1 MSEKTRNSRIVD
13 AAAARKGKDSGTK
26 PGRSTGLGRIII
38 AVYGVLAL
46 SATIRALYQI
56 FFRDFSEAPVAYTL
70 SLLSGLVYI
79 LATFSLASSKPKAW
93 LVSLFAVSFELV
105 GVLVVGTLSF
115 THPELFAHASV
126 WSFFGKGY
134 GYVPLVLPIVGLW
147 WLYRNRD
154 ERHAR

>member
-1 MSEKTRNSRIVD
+1 MSEKQRTSRIVD
-13 AAAARKGKDSGTK
+13 AAAARKGARPENK

-46 SATIRALYQI
+46 SATIRALYQMI
-56 FFRDFSEAPVAYTL
+56 FRDFSEAPVAYTL
-70 SLLSGLVYI
+70 SLLAGLVYI
-79 LATFSLASSKPKAW
+79 LATFTLASAKPRAW
-93 LVSLFAVSFELV
+93 FLSLCAVSFELV

-115 THPELFAHASV
+115 THPELFAHDSV

-134 GYVPLVLPIVGLW
+134 GYIPLVLPVVGLW

-154 ERHAR
+154 ERLSV

>member
-1 MSEKTRNSRIVD
+1 MSEKQRGSRIVD
-13 AAAARKGKDSGTK
+13 AAAARKGSAAGQK
-26 PGRSTGLGRIII
+26 PGRATGLGRIII

-46 SATIRALYQI
+46 SATIRALYQM

-79 LATFSLASSKPKAW
+79 LATFTLASSKPRAW
-93 LVSLFAVSFELV
+93 YLSLYAVTFELL

-134 GYVPLVLPIVGLW
+134 GYVPLVLPVVGLW

-154 ERHAR
+154 ERRMA